1 MLAECTVAHED
12 GPVLAHASSVAS
24 HREKRC
30 KNSHSRSQLTVVQRM
45 EREYVFGTIRHV
57 TMAGD
62 KPFPIN
68 MRENM
73 ADADGKP
80 GIHAL
85 VGPSSLLIK
94 MKQRCSLW
102 RMFIADERQIISSPE
117 PHGQRH
123 AAPVRI
129 ASAPRTQRNGRR
141 AQLRSSRS
149 AWDRPARP
157 TRVARGRFRAGRCCT
172 PPEYQ
177 RRRRCLGA
185 DAGMLGIHSRR

>member
-1 MLAECTVAHED
+1 
-12 GPVLAHASSVAS
+12 
-24 HREKRC
+24 
-30 KNSHSRSQLTVVQRM
+30 M

-102 RMFIADERQIISSPE
+102 RMLSPT
-117 PHGQRH
+117 
-123 AAPVRI
+123 
-129 ASAPRTQRNGRR
+129 SARSFHHPNLTGKGTQ
-141 AQLRSSRS
+141 LL
-149 AWDRPARP
+149 
-157 TRVARGRFRAGRCCT
+157 C
-172 PPEYQ
+172 E
-177 RRRRCLGA
+177 
-185 DAGMLGIHSRR
+185 